1 VKPQLFYQI
10 SDPGGAAARKA
21 IIAAGLLEAVQFRNL
36 FYEEVRVDLEA
47 HHRATGGSG
56 APELPA
62 LWDGE
67 TLHEGTARVLVAIE
81 ALALAAGTRT
91 LPTP

>member
-10 SDPGGAAARKA
+10 TDPGGAAARKA

-47 HHRATGGSG
+47 HHRASGGNG
-56 APELPA
+56 APSLPA
-62 LWDGE
+62 LWDG
-67 TLHEGTARVLVAIE
+67 TKLHEGE
-81 ALALAAGTRT
+81 AAVLAAIAQLAPR
-91 LPTP
+91 

>member
-1 VKPQLFYQI
+1 LPSVKPQLFYQI

-21 IIAAGLLEAVQFRNL
+21 IIAAGLLEVTQFRNL

-47 HHRATGGSG
+47 HHRTAGGSG

-62 LWDGE
+62 LWDGT
-67 TLHEGTARVLVAIE
+67 TLHEGTARVLAAIE
-81 ALALAAGTRT
+81 ALAAAAKSS
-91 LPTP
+91 

>member
-10 SDPGGAAARKA
+10 TDPGGAAARKA
-21 IIAAGLLEAVQFRNL
+21 IMAAGLLEAVQFRNL

-47 HHRATGGSG
+47 HHRQSGGHG

-62 LWDGE
+62 FWDGT
-67 TLHEGTARVLVAIE
+67 TLHEGTAAVLAAIE
-81 ALALAAGTRT
+81 KLR
-91 LPTP
+91 P